1 MKMKNGN
8 IFTDTKNLKSP
19 ARRDKAEEFK
29 NGSSLYFSNCR
40 AGFLR
45 CAALIAVAGFVFSP
59 LAAQTQNA
67 DGAFA
72 EPIALDLPSPEL
84 NDQAVQDV
92 PDAQSVE
99 PAEKSEVSVEKND
112 VIEVKENLSFD
123 LPQNVPNV
131 SESENAENSGSAENA
146 GQVAEVVEIQLSDV
160 LPDDVQN
167 ALSEINRELA
177 GNKGTEKAEEDPSW
191 EGWKITKNAT
201 LENPNRVE
209 IATFE
214 GKTASVTISGGF
226 ISDEKV
232 AAIGRALDAA
242 WLVPDLVIK
251 SVSVYMEDTERFRFV
266 LFPETF
272 TYNDIDLCQF
282 LPSGIAF
289 SYSGALFY
297 DVILKVG
304 NVKPRLNGTY
314 VEPADFAA
322 QLYKGVMF
330 PDMIL
335 EGNLQDRVARLE
347 QALLGLASRGFYARP
362 SKIDTELI
370 QQVRMMYSEN
380 NLITKKEVMARLK
393 EEGIKYTS
401 AEIDTIFVV
410 LLGVIE

>member
-1 MKMKNGN
+1 MKKLNVCAGGAKNVVQFYNFSIKTKAADGKN
-8 IFTDTKNLKSP
+8 KFWRNTACFCIF
-19 ARRDKAEEFK
+19 
-29 NGSSLYFSNCR
+29 
-40 AGFLR
+40 AGL
-45 CAALIAVAGFVFSP
+45 VFCP
-59 LAAQTQNA
+59 LSAQSQNA
-67 DGAFA
+67 VQPLA
-72 EPIALDLPSPEL
+72 EPIAVDLPSPEL
-84 NDQAVQDV
+84 NAQTVQDV
-92 PDAQSVE
+92 PSAEAVE
-99 PAEKSEVSVEKND
+99 QTEISTVSIEKND
-112 VIEVKENLSFD
+112 VIEVEENLSFD
-123 LPQNVPNV
+123 LPQNAPNI
-131 SESENAENSGSAENA
+131 SESENAETEKPAGENAENA
-146 GQVAEVVEIQLSDV
+146 EIAEPVPEVVEVQLSDV

-167 ALSEINRELA
+167 ALKEINRELA
-177 GNKGTEKAEEDPSW
+177 ENKETEKIEEDTGW
-191 EGWKITKNAT
+191 EGWKITRNAT
-201 LENPNRVE
+201 PENPNRVE

-226 ISDEKV
+226 ISDDKV

-266 LFPETF
+266 LFPESF
-272 TYNDIDLCQF
+272 TYNDLDLCQF

-322 QLYKGVMF
+322 QVYKGVMF

-362 SKIDTELI
+362 SKIDIELI

-380 NLITKKEVMARLK
+380 NLITKKEVMAKLK
-393 EEGIKYTS
+393 EQGIKYTS